1 LGLAIAL
8 LMAPAAS
15 SQLDQTCMVSALN
28 RTAPV
33 DAAGVW
39 VLANVPAGSGQIRV
53 RATCVANGVTR
64 SGQSSLITVPTNG
77 VITVGD
83 ISFAQLQPIPTQLT
97 LTAPLTSLSTAGQ
110 QVQLTATATYPDA
123 SQGDV
128 TPATTGTGYRSS
140 NPAIAAVDA
149 NGMVTAVSSGVVI
162 ISALDEGAL
171 GVIRLQVVL
180 SGSTV
185 GDGIPDD
192 WKVAHGLDP
201 NDPYVAMEDPDHDGL
216 TNLEEYQYGTDPNNP
231 DTDGDGLSDGD
242 EVHIYHTNPLLWDTD
257 GDGISDGVEVRT
269 GSDPLD
275 IHSFNLKAAL
285 SSITVSPASFTLA
298 FNTVGGEASRQ
309 LSAQG
314 NVIDGR
320 TINLFNPLYQ
330 TQVQV
335 ASSSLAVASF
345 GAQPGRVYAGQSGTA
360 TITVTVS
367 NGGPA
372 ATSSVTVTTFSPVAL
387 AFLPLPGFQNAVE
400 VSGDLAFVASGGFGL
415 SVVDVTNLQ
424 APVLVAQLATPGS
437 ANDVRVAGTVAYVAE
452 DVGLQLVDVSDPAHP
467 VLLGSLSFPAGR
479 QVRVAV
485 GGNLVYLADLSFG
498 LHVVDVTNPMQP
510 REVGSLALA
519 GTPRAVSLGGT
530 GLGSSG
536 LIGSYAV
543 VACGNGGVAVV
554 DVSVPTAPV
563 LLGTTP
569 PGQPRAGSVTVRGHY
584 AYVAAGEEGI
594 YGGLHVVE
602 LADPTNP
609 VEVGASRDDLGVT
622 RAALEDGFALGA
634 QFFLAGQ
641 VAIFDVGS
649 LPPVYTAVLD
659 LSTLP
664 GADGVIAPRGND
676 VALRN
681 GAVFIAANY
690 QFGEFTPYAWSQGG
704 LYTGLF
710 ELPVDGDTTPP
721 AVSITSPAAGASVPE
736 RLPLTVT
743 VTAQDEVSVTS
754 VSILVNGAIVETLYT
769 PPYQVT
775 VKPPPGQPTMTL
787 GAVATNISG
796 VEGTTQETLVVQPYP
811 LPVATILAPVPGQT
825 LLDGTPLTIAVAA
838 TDAVAVTR
846 VEVYV
851 NGQLAA
857 TTYAPPYLFQVT
869 LPRGSATLSVTALAY
884 DALQAGAMSAP
895 VTVTVQPDVPP
906 TVAIF
911 SPLDGA
917 QVTEGSVVTIVAGA
931 SDLTGIANV
940 VFDLSG
946 VIFAGTSTAPF
957 VAQITAP
964 PAGQTAVLTA
974 VATDNVFLAAQSAPV
989 TITSV
994 VDPGT
999 AVSGFIVDPA
1009 GARFAG
1015 ATVTVVAGGA
1025 SSQTASGS
1033 DGSFMVSGLPTNNG
1047 DFAVTVT
1054 GTVNGCPVQASTSVP
1069 PPPPGQNV
1077 SVGNLAL
1084 PAPDISVVPTTTVTG
1099 TVLGTDGQGLAGVTV
1114 TIASYD
1120 LVDSA
1125 VAITGAGGL
1134 YTASAFPARNWPV
1147 DVEAVTAVGGA
1158 MLYGAPATG
1167 GMLPVA
1173 GGTTTMAT
1181 FMLQTLPSTGP
1192 DPLTTVTGQV
1202 QNLDLSPAAGAR
1214 VAIDLGYGLLITTTA
1229 ADGTFTFS
1237 GVPTQS
1243 PSLQIVASS
1252 RQQCVRYFYFTGT
1265 PMGIGAVVPGGVTN
1279 VGTLTL
1285 SSLDKGPPACVTGTL
1300 SFGANQCLA
1309 GPVTVPL
1316 DLLHV
1321 DSAGN
1326 TTPAGT
1332 VTPDP
1337 VTGRFCVVLRREWA
1351 YLLRKQDFVC
1361 NSATFPCQTAIGLTD
1376 PGASGQ
1382 CADPAPACQDLGAV
1396 SLTCFFGGS

>member
-1 LGLAIAL
+1 MMIRRAL
-8 LMAPAAS
+8 LSVPLLLVPVLPATPALA
-15 SQLDQTCMVSALN
+15 QLDQTCMVSALN

-33 DAAGVW
+33 DANGVW
-39 VLANVPAGSGQIRV
+39 VLANVPAASGQIRV

-64 SGQSSLITVPTNG
+64 SGQSSLITVPANG

-128 TPATTGTGYRSS
+128 TPGTTGTGYRSS

-242 EVHIYHTNPLLWDTD
+242 EVHVYHTKPLLWDTD

-269 GSDPLD
+269 GSNPLD
-275 IHSFNLKAAL
+275 IHSFNLAAAL
-285 SSITVSPASFTLA
+285 SSITVSPAALTLA

-330 TQVQV
+330 AQVQV
-335 ASSSLAVASF
+335 ASSNLAVASF

-372 ATSSVTVTTFSPVAL
+372 GASSVTVTTFSPVAL

-400 VSGDLAFVASGGFGL
+400 VSGDLVFVASGCFGL

-424 APVLVAQLATPGS
+424 TPVLVAQLATPGS

-452 DVGLQLVDVSDPAHP
+452 DDGLQLVDVSDPAHP

-485 GGNLVYLADLSFG
+485 GGNLVYLADLTFG

-530 GLGSSG
+530 GLGGFG
-536 LIGSYAV
+536 LTGSYAV
-543 VACGNGGVAVV
+543 VACGDGGVAVV
-554 DVSVPTAPV
+554 DVSVPAAPV
-563 LLGTTP
+563 LVGTTP
-569 PGQPRAGSVTVRGHY
+569 PGHPRAGSVTVRGHY

-609 VEVGASRDDLGVT
+609 VEVGASEDDLGVT

-634 QFFLAGQ
+634 QFFVAGQ
-641 VAIFDVGS
+641 VPIFDVGG
-649 LPPVYTAVLD
+649 LPPVYSAALD
-659 LSTLP
+659 LSTLS
-664 GADGVIAPRGND
+664 GAQGVTAQRAND
-676 VALRN
+676 IALRN
-681 GAVFIAANY
+681 GAVFLAGNGW
-690 QFGEFTPYAWSQGG
+690 QLGEFTPFTISQGG

-710 ELPVDGDTTPP
+710 ELPFDGDTNPP
-721 AVSITSPAAGASVPE
+721 AVSITSPAAGAAVTE
-736 RLPLTVT
+736 RLPVTVA

-754 VSILVNGAIVETLYT
+754 VSILVNGAIVETLYQ
-769 PPYQVT
+769 PPYQAVI
-775 VKPPPGQPTMTL
+775 KAPSGQPAMTL
-787 GAVATNISG
+787 GAVAANISG
-796 VEGTTQETLVVQPYP
+796 VQATTQETLVVQPYP

-851 NGQLAA
+851 NGQLTG
-857 TTYAPPYLFQVT
+857 TTSAPPYLFQVT

-884 DALQAGAMSAP
+884 DALQAGTMSAP

-917 QVTEGSVVTIVAGA
+917 QVTEGSVVPIVAGA

-940 VFDLSG
+940 VFDLFGMGFTAS
-946 VIFAGTSTAPF
+946 ATAPF
-957 VAQITAP
+957 MAQITAP
-964 PAGQTAVLTA
+964 PAGQTTVLTA
-974 VATDNVFLAAQSAPV
+974 IAYDNVGLAAQSSPV

-999 AVSGFIVDPA
+999 AVSGFVVDPA
-1009 GARFAG
+1009 GARVAG
-1015 ATVTVVAGGA
+1015 ASVTLTVLA
-1025 SSQTASGS
+1025 SGVSSNTTSGS
-1033 DGSFMVSGLPTNNG
+1033 DGSFMVSGLPTNSG
-1047 DFAVTVT
+1047 DFEVTAT
-1054 GTVNGCPVQASTSVP
+1054 GTVSGCPAGAGTVVP
-1069 PPPPGQNV
+1069 PPPPGQNE
-1077 SVGNLAL
+1077 SLGNLTLL
-1084 PAPDISVVPTTTVTG
+1084 PAPTPQPTTVTG
-1099 TVLGTDGQGLAGVTV
+1099 SVLGTDGQGLAGVTV
-1114 TIASYD
+1114 TVSSAD
-1120 LVDSA
+1120 LSDTATVLS
-1125 VAITGAGGL
+1125 GPGGVF
-1134 YTASAFPARNWPV
+1134 TVPSFPARAWTLQA
-1147 DVEAVTAVGGA
+1147 EATITTGGV
-1158 MLYGAPATG
+1158 MLYAATG
-1167 GMLPVA
+1167 ANGPYAVA
-1173 GGTTTMAT
+1173 GGTTQLGSLA
-1181 FMLQTLPSTGP
+1181 LQPYPFAGS

-1202 QNLDLSPAAGAR
+1202 SNLDGSPGSGAQ
-1214 VAIDLGYGLLITTTA
+1214 VVIDVGYAQLVTTAA
-1229 ADGTFTFS
+1229 ADGTFTVA
-1237 GVPTQS
+1237 GVPT
-1243 PSLQIVASS
+1243 LQ
-1252 RQQCVRYFYFTGT
+1252 
-1265 PMGIGAVVPGGVTN
+1265 GAVTVTASLHLPCN
-1279 VGTLTL
+1279 VLL
-1285 SSLDKGPPACVTGTL
+1285 V
-1300 SFGANQCLA
+1300 A
-1309 GPVTVPL
+1309 GPVTVSQLNPGSL
-1316 DLLHV
+1316 
-1321 DSAGN
+1321 
-1326 TTPAGT
+1326 TTVGMPQL
-1332 VTPDP
+1332 VPDP
-1337 VTGRFCVVLRREWA
+1337 GPPSPIIS
-1351 YLLRKQDFVC
+1351 
-1361 NSATFPCQTAIGLTD
+1361 SAPIERPADD
-1376 PGASGQ
+1376 PASGR
-1382 CADPAPACQDLGAV
+1382 AAAGPLATASMP
-1396 SLTCFFGGS
+1396 